1 MKMTTMRPIA
11 LATSIALVVLTTA
24 SGAAPRDE
32 VLEVLEQ
39 VMSSGGGLNVW
50 ANDGDG
56 LPLEEGTPIAFHFE
70 SKDDVHLTAMYLDAD
85 GNLLLLYP
93 APTGT
98 ALQGGKQLDLMVGE
112 ATTPYGQESLFVV
125 ASEQPITR
133 EALGI
138 SSMDEYARVGHD
150 EAVAVAERLRD
161 IVASGGGVGS
171 SSARVDLHIVPGK
184 ATGQGYTRGGIIQ
197 YFTEATRSLH
207 RPKLALDI
215 NFESGSSDL
224 RDDVRGDLDVVGAAL
239 SDERLRDKRL
249 HAGWPH
255 GPSGRRGLQPDA
267 FRVAGRIRPAVSDR
281 YLSDRSR
288 AHPVQGL
295 RRVAAHDERARCSRD
310 EAQSPR
316 RTRAGSL
323 AIRPIGFRAAL

>member
-1 MKMTTMRPIA
+1 MKMTTTYPVA
-11 LATSIALVVLTTA
+11 LATSIALVAWATA
-24 SGAAPRDE
+24 SVAAPRDE

-215 NFESGSSDL
+215 KFESGSSDL
-224 RDDVRGDLDVVGAAL
+224 KDDVRGDLDVVGSAL
-239 SDERLRDKRL
+239 SDDRLSDKRFML
-249 HAGWPH
+249 VGHTDHVGDADYNQALSETRAQSARQYLIDKYGIDPNRIQFK
-255 GPSGRRGLQPDA
+255 GLGESDPMMKGQDSAAMGRN
-267 FRVAGRIRPAVSDR
+267 
-281 YLSDRSR
+281 
-288 AHPVQGL
+288 
-295 RRVAAHDERARCSRD
+295 RRVEL
-310 EAQSPR
+310 ELIP
-316 RTRAGSL
+316 
-323 AIRPIGFRAAL
+323 